1 MLCNVFHQLVVS
13 VGNGRDRSLRRNKR
27 ILGAKPTVFIVAFL
41 STFGLSVLMP
51 NSSISAES
59 GPAWQAEWEKT
70 LKAAEEEGALVIYM
84 TQAFEPVFR
93 EAFQKK
99 YPKIK
104 VTTVTG
110 RGFQLGQ
117 RVMSERRAD
126 KYIADLYISG
136 NITPLTVFHRGKI
149 LEPIKPLLLL
159 PEVLD
164 TSGWYEGKHH
174 YDDPENRYIFVFEGT
189 PRSGEITFNTK
200 QVNPAEIKSYW
211 DLINPKWKGKFV
223 SVDPLVSGPISAA
236 QIFFYKHPDLG
247 PEFIRRLHADT
258 DMVIVRSNEQ
268 LLDWL
273 SAGKYSFGFGARD
286 VDTAITQGLPVSQ
299 FPPGSL
305 KEGSSVTAYNG
316 TLSFFNRAPH
326 PNAAKVAVNWLLS
339 REGQTTWLDHN
350 QKSGG
355 LYDSLREDISKEKVS
370 DRARRVKGAKFLWLK
385 PEWIEEL
392 DSIREII
399 KKALASKGK

>member
-1 MLCNVFHQLVVS
+1 MPKLTWFS
-13 VGNGRDRSLRRNKR
+13 VPITATLL
-27 ILGAKPTVFIVAFL
+27 ICL
-41 STFGLSVLMP
+41 SA
-51 NSSISAES
+51 SSPIPSFAAEAR
-59 GPAWQAEWEKT
+59 PAWQAEWDKT
-70 LKAAEEEGALVIYM
+70 VKAAEEEGALVIYM

-93 EAFQKK
+93 AAFQKK

-104 VTTVTG
+104 VTMVTG
-110 RGFQLGQ
+110 RGPQLSQ

-126 KYIADLYISG
+126 RFAVDLYVSG
-136 NITPLTVFHRGKI
+136 NISPLTVFHRAKI

-159 PEVLD
+159 PEVID
-164 TSGWYEGKHH
+164 TTGWYEGKHH
-174 YDDPENRYIFVFEGT
+174 YDDPEKRYIFVFEGT

-200 QVNPAEIKSYW
+200 LVNPAEIKSYW
-211 DLINPKWKGKFV
+211 DLLSPKWKGKIA

-247 PEFIRRLHADT
+247 PEFLRRLHAET
-258 DMVIVRSNEQ
+258 EIAIVGSNEQ

-273 SAGKYSFGFGARD
+273 SAGKFAFGIGARD
-286 VDTAITQGLPVSQ
+286 VDTAMMQGLPLSQ
-299 FPPGSL
+299 FLPGSL

-339 REGQTTWLDHN
+339 REGQATWLDYN
-350 QKSGG
+350 EKTGG

-370 DRARRVKGAKFLWLK
+370 DRARRVKGAKFLWLE
-385 PEWIEEL
+385 PDWILEL
-392 DSIREII
+392 EAIRDVI
-399 KKALASKGK
+399 KKGLASAGKGR

>member
-1 MLCNVFHQLVVS
+1 MNAIELRALMTKSRKGTGMIAGVALRVAVIRFLLPIIFTPSLVLA
-13 VGNGRDRSLRRNKR
+13 GEPK
-27 ILGAKPTVFIVAFL
+27 T
-41 STFGLSVLMP
+41 
-51 NSSISAES
+51 
-59 GPAWQAEWEKT
+59 AWQADWDKVV
-70 LKAAEEEGALVIYM
+70 KAAEEERELVIYM

-104 VTTVTG
+104 VTMVTG
-110 RGFQLGQ
+110 RGPELSQ
-117 RVMSERRAD
+117 RVMNERRAD
-126 KYIADLYISG
+126 KFTVDLYISG
-136 NITPLTVFHRGKI
+136 NISPLTVFHRAKI
-149 LEPIKPLLLL
+149 LDPVKPLLVL

-164 TSGWYEGKHH
+164 TTGWYEGKHH

-189 PRSGEITFNTK
+189 PRSGEITYNTK
-200 QVNPAEIKSYW
+200 LVNSSEIKSYW
-211 DLINPKWKGKFV
+211 DLLNPKWKGRIV

-236 QIFFYKHPDLG
+236 HIFFYKHPDLG
-247 PEFIRRLHADT
+247 PEFLRRFHAET
-258 DMVIVRSNEQ
+258 DITILRSNEQ

-273 SAGKYSFGFGARD
+273 STGKYAFGIGARD
-286 VDTAITQGLPVSQ
+286 VDTAMMHGLPLNQ
-299 FPPGSL
+299 FLPGSL

-339 REGQTTWLDHN
+339 REGQTTWLDYN
-350 QKSGG
+350 QKTGG

-370 DRARRVKGAKFLWLK
+370 ERARRVKGAKFLWLN

-392 DSIREII
+392 ESIRDII
-399 KKALASKGK
+399 KKALTNKGK

>member
-1 MLCNVFHQLVVS
+1 MQ
-13 VGNGRDRSLRRNKR
+13 DRRRF
-27 ILGAKPTVFIVAFL
+27 LTAFL
-41 STFGLSVLMP
+41 GTVLFCFSVP
-51 NSSISAES
+51 SRTGSIAAES
-59 GPAWQAEWEKT
+59 NPTWQVEWEKT
-70 LKAAEEEGALVIYM
+70 VKAAEEEGAVVIYM

-93 EAFQKK
+93 EFFQKK

-104 VTTVTG
+104 VTTATG
-110 RGFQLGQ
+110 RGPQLSQ

-126 KYIADLYISG
+126 KYMVDLYVSG
-136 NITPLTVFHRGKI
+136 NISPLTVFHRAKI

-159 PEVLD
+159 PEVVD

-174 YDDPENRYIFVFEGT
+174 YDDRENRYIFVFEGT
-189 PRSGEITFNTK
+189 PRSGDITYNSK
-200 QVNPAEIKSYW
+200 LVNPAEIKSYW
-211 DLINPKWKGKFV
+211 DLLNPKWQGKIA
-223 SVDPLVSGPISAA
+223 SVDPLVSGPINAA

-247 PEFIRRLHADT
+247 PEFLRRLHADT

-273 SAGKYSFGFGARD
+273 SAGKYAFGFGARD
-286 VDTAITQGLPVSQ
+286 VDTAMMQGLPLNQ
-299 FPPGSL
+299 FLPGSL

-339 REGQTTWLDHN
+339 REGQTAWLDSN
-350 QKSGG
+350 QKTGG

-370 DRARRVKGAKFLWLK
+370 ERARRVRGAKFLWLN

-392 DSIREII
+392 DTIRELI
-399 KKALASKGK
+399 KKALASAGKGK

>member
-1 MLCNVFHQLVVS
+1 MP
-13 VGNGRDRSLRRNKR
+13 
-27 ILGAKPTVFIVAFL
+27 KPTGFIVAFICAL
-41 STFGLSVLMP
+41 VVCFSV
-51 NSSISAES
+51 SSICGAAES
-59 GPAWQAEWEKT
+59 KTAWQADWDKT
-70 LKAAEEEGALVIYM
+70 VKAAEEEGAVVIYM

-110 RGFQLGQ
+110 RGFQLSQ
-117 RVMSERRAD
+117 RVMNERRAD
-126 KYIADLYISG
+126 KYLVDLYVSG
-136 NITPLTVFHRGKI
+136 NITPLTVFHRAKI
-149 LEPIKPLLLL
+149 LEPIKPLLLF
-159 PEVLD
+159 PEVND
-164 TSGWYEGKHH
+164 PSGWYEGKHH

-189 PRSGEITFNTK
+189 PRSGEITYNSK
-200 QVNPAEIKSYW
+200 LVNPSEIKSYW
-211 DLINPKWKGKFV
+211 DLLNPKWKGKIV
-223 SVDPLVSGPISAA
+223 SVDPLVAGPINAA

-247 PEFIRRLHADT
+247 PEFLRRLHAET
-258 DMVIVRSNEQ
+258 DMMIVRSNEQ

-273 SAGKYSFGFGARD
+273 SAGKYWFGFGARD
-286 VDTAITQGLPVSQ
+286 VDNAMIQGLPVNQ
-299 FPPGSL
+299 FLPGSL

-339 REGQTTWLDHN
+339 REGQAAWLDYN
-350 QKSGG
+350 QKTGG

-370 DRARRVKGAKFLWLK
+370 ERARRVKGAKFLWLK

-392 DSIREII
+392 DAIRDLI
-399 KKALASKGK
+399 KKALASAGKAK

>member
-1 MLCNVFHQLVVS
+1 MP
-13 VGNGRDRSLRRNKR
+13 
-27 ILGAKPTVFIVAFL
+27 KPTWFNISIIVTL
-41 STFGLSVLMP
+41 LMCLFAP
-51 NSSISAES
+51 SPKHSLAAETR
-59 GPAWQAEWEKT
+59 PPWQVEWTKT
-70 LKAAEEEGALVIYM
+70 LKAAEEEGGLAIYM

-93 EAFQKK
+93 ETFQKK

-104 VTTVTG
+104 VTTVSG
-110 RGFQLGQ
+110 RGPQLSQ

-126 KYIADLYISG
+126 RFAVDLYVSG
-136 NITPLTVFHRGKI
+136 NISPLTVFHRARI

-164 TSGWYEGKHH
+164 TSVWYEGKHH

-189 PRSGEITFNTK
+189 PRSGEITYNTK
-200 QVNPAEIKSYW
+200 LVNPAQIKSYW
-211 DLINPKWKGKFV
+211 DLLSPKWKGKIA

-247 PEFIRRLHADT
+247 AEFLQRLYAET
-258 DMVIVRSNEQ
+258 EIVIVRANEQ

-273 SAGKYSFGFGARD
+273 SAGKFAFGIGARD
-286 VDTAITQGLPVSQ
+286 VDTAMMQGLPLSQ
-299 FPPGSL
+299 FLPGSL

-350 QKSGG
+350 QKTGG

-370 DRARRVKGAKFLWLK
+370 DRARRVKGAKFLWLD
-385 PEWIEEL
+385 PEWIGEL
-392 DSIREII
+392 DAIRDVI
-399 KKALASKGK
+399 KKGLASAGKER